1 LEPKAGLVIRYD
13 FLWRREHA
21 VGAEHGSKD
30 RPSAVVMVVRAKEDG
45 RRRVVVCPITHTPPA
60 GGQSAVEIPTKLARH
75 LGLDDQKMWIKTD
88 AVNLLDWE
96 VGKFLLRLYQ
106 VTVIET
112 HIDRFRGPSGRS
124 GSAGGTGTVKLSR
137 RHRGATET
145 TEFGA

>member
-96 VGKFLLRLYQ
+96 VGKIPFGVSPASQRQWAFGMLPKQIGEKMFAQ
-106 VTVIET
+106 VLENVRNKSLQQIRR
-112 HIDRFRGPSGRS
+112 DGP
-124 GSAGGTGTVKLSR
+124 
-137 RHRGATET
+137 E
-145 TEFGA
+145 